1 MPTKT
6 KKLWPGNAS
15 MSNPPHSVAHWII
28 EALRYLV
35 EQEKSDESASLPSVL
50 TV

>member
-1 MPTKT
+1 MR
-6 KKLWPGNAS
+6 
-15 MSNPPHSVAHWII
+15 NPPHSVALWII

-35 EQEKSDESASLPSVL
+35 EQEKSNESASLPSVL